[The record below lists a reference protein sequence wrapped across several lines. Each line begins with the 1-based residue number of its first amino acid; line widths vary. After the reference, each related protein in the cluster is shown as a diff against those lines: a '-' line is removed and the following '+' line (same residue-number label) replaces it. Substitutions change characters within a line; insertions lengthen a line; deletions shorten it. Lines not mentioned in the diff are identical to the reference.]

1 MGAQKFGLLGVS
13 ATVLFGSLAA
23 SAQHGSE
30 SKGKDI
36 RIIVGTAPGGGY
48 DSYARLVASHLPK
61 HLPGRP
67 NAIVQNMPGAGS
79 LTLLNHLANVA
90 PKDGT
95 VIGAVHSLSAT
106 YPLFAP
112 DKARYDARS
121 MAWIGSTLRENHLG
135 IAARDSNVQTFQ
147 DVVDRELIIAGAGGA
162 TTSFPAFSNEV
173 LGTKFKIVRGYE
185 GTRQAMLALERG
197 EVAGLVGI
205 SWSTLKATNPAM
217 MKEGRLNIFVQY
229 GLTKHSELPQV
240 PWVFDR
246 ATPSNRGALDLMFGT
261 QEFGRPYVAPGGMPS
276 EVGTGLRQAF
286 SQMMKDEDFVNDAAK
301 RKLDLDFTPG
311 EDIQTLISLMYQAS
325 PADIEKVR
333 RVVGDQLPQ

>member
-1 MGAQKFGLLGVS
+1 
-13 ATVLFGSLAA
+13 
-23 SAQHGSE
+23 
-30 SKGKDI
+30 
-36 RIIVGTAPGGGY
+36 
-48 DSYARLVASHLPK
+48 
-61 HLPGRP
+61 
-67 NAIVQNMPGAGS
+67 
-79 LTLLNHLANVA
+79 
-90 PKDGT
+90 
-95 VIGAVHSLSAT
+95 
-106 YPLFAP
+106 
-112 DKARYDARS
+112 
-121 MAWIGSTLRENHLG
+121 
-135 IAARDSNVQTFQ
+135 
-147 DVVDRELIIAGAGGA
+147 
-162 TTSFPAFSNEV
+162 
-173 LGTKFKIVRGYE
+173 
-185 GTRQAMLALERG
+185 MLALERG

-217 MKEGRLNIFVQY
+217 MKEGKLNIFVQY